1 MNYLITGG
9 AGFVGSYLTE
19 KLISEGHEV
28 DIIDNLST
36 GIERNLDKVSGN
48 SLLKVHVDSIMNEEL
63 LDSLVKKADVVFH
76 LAAAVGVRFVIDNP
90 LKSLEVN
97 VKGTELILR
106 IAHKY
111 DKQILITS
119 TSEIYGKNEDAPFS
133 EDHDRLLG
141 PTTVTRWG
149 YATSKAL
156 DEFLALAYHREKN
169 LKLVIVRLFNTVGAR
184 QSSRYGM
191 VLPTFVKAALNG
203 ETLYVHG
210 DGKQSRCFGNVND
223 VARALIEL
231 TREPKADGEVFNVG
245 SNEEITILE
254 LAKLIK
260 SMTGSNSEIKLL
272 PYDKAFSSGFED
284 MVRRVPDISKI
295 NRYIGYKPTYDLNQT
310 IKQVID
316 HYKE

>member
-1 MNYLITGG
+1 MILK
-9 AGFVGSYLTE
+9 LKKLE
-19 KLISEGHEV
+19 KLINSE
-28 DIIDNLST
+28 LSSK
-36 GIERNLDKVSGN
+36 ILN
-48 SLLKVHVDSIMNEEL
+48 SSIMNEEL

>member
-36 GIERNLDKVSGN
+36 GVERNLDKVNGN
-48 SLLKVHVDSIMNEEL
+48 SLLKIHVDSIMNEEL

-119 TSEIYGKNEDAPFS
+119 TSEIYGKNENAPFS

-210 DGKQSRCFGNVND
+210 DGNQSRCFGNVND
-223 VARALIEL
+223 VARALIDL

-245 SNEEITILE
+245 SNEEVTILE

-260 SMTGSNSEIKLL
+260 SMTGSKSEIKLL

-284 MVRRVPDISKI
+284 MIRRVPDISKI

-316 HYKE
+316 YYKG